1 MYAFI
6 TKNINSNFHIRLL
19 EYPER
24 EQVYLETDK
33 PMKPGKQFSVRL
45 KFEYQL
51 SKSLEGF
58 YLSTYKDQD
67 GKERLVETHN
77 KRTLFLH
84 IFFCI

>member
-77 KRTLFLH
+77 KRRLFLH
-84 IFFCI
+84 TLFCI